1 MSRVKRG
8 TISLK
13 HRRNVLKAAKG
24 YRIGRSTKERQ
35 ANEAIAHAGAH
46 AFNHRRDKKG
56 DFRRLWNIRINAGV
70 REHNTTYSKFIDMLN
85 KKSIKLDR
93 KILSGLAQNHPDT
106 FKRVLDKV
114 S

>member
-1 MSRVKRG
+1 MTRVKRG
-8 TISLK
+8 IISLK
-13 HRRNVLKAAKG
+13 RRRNVLKATKG
-24 YRIGRSTKERQ
+24 YRIGRSKKETQ
-35 ANEAIAHAGAH
+35 AKTAISHAGAH

-70 REHNTTYSKFIDMLN
+70 REHSTTYSKFIDMLN

-106 FKRVLDKV
+106 FKRVVEKA